1 VCNVDSNYEI
11 VKLRKRGSGLGYIT
25 YEVTIPKEFVER
37 LGWKPGDRIIVI
49 LEDSRIVLEKAEIR
63 LGKG

>member
-1 VCNVDSNYEI
+1 LDRDFEI

-49 LEDSRIVLEKAEIR
+49 LDNSRIILEKAKISITS
-63 LGKG
+63 

>member
-1 VCNVDSNYEI
+1 MDRDFEI

-49 LEDSRIVLEKAEIR
+49 LDNSRIILEKAKISITS
-63 LGKG
+63 

>member
-1 VCNVDSNYEI
+1 MEKDFEI
-11 VKLRKRGSGLGYIT
+11 VKLRKRGSGLGYVS

-37 LGWKPGDRIIVI
+37 LGWKPGDRIIVM

-63 LGKG
+63 LSQG

>member
-1 VCNVDSNYEI
+1 MNKDFEI

-37 LGWKPGDRIIVI
+37 LGWKPGDRIIVTV
-49 LEDSRIVLEKAEIR
+49 EDSRIILEKAEI
-63 LGKG
+63 KPNKS